1 MQLRPLAI
9 GIGLMSISL
18 NLGSI
23 AQGSQGV
30 LQEFH
35 GDNADDSMGNSMAL
49 GDVNGDGKAD
59 YIIGIRNAFNG
70 SLLTGGVRV
79 YSGSDHS
86 ILHTFFGTH
95 AGSAFGFAVDFAG
108 DVDGDGFGDVIVGAP
123 FHQAANE
130 VLNGRAFVYSG
141 QTGSLL
147 FEIGGGGF
155 FYNTG
160 YAVAGAGDLDGDG
173 LHDVL
178 IGSPG
183 ADIGAQATGNV
194 TAYSGLTGA
203 PLYPIHGIS
212 GGDLLGS
219 SLASLGDLD
228 GDNYCDFAIGVR
240 GTDINGNG
248 SGSVTV
254 YSGRLGMELYTRDG
268 SVAGQGMG
276 FSLAHAGDVD
286 NDGHMDWI
294 SGSPQDGRGGNQAGS
309 TQVYSGLSGVLLF
322 EFIGQEDFERMGEG
336 VSTAGDLDGDGLSD
350 FLVGAP
356 GDTTMGVNAG
366 RLNVHAGSDGSTLC
380 TTYGAMPSDRLGM
393 GVGPAGDFNGD
404 NIPDVLLGIPGDD
417 VAGTNAGAFLVL
429 AGCRAVGTTY
439 CGPSNL
445 NSTGQAARISGQGSP
460 AAAHNQLVL
469 RAESLPLGEFGYF
482 LVSTQAGL
490 IPTPGGSQG
499 DLCMGGLLGRFN
511 STSQIRNSGPTGSFE
526 LEVDLTVLPLNP
538 VRSALAGE
546 TWQFQAWYRDQNP
559 HSTSNF
565 TEGLA
570 IPYQ

>member
-23 AQGSQGV
+23 AQGTQGV

-59 YIIGIRNAFNG
+59 YIVGIRNANNG

-86 ILHTFFGTH
+86 ILHTFFGTG

-108 DVDGDGFGDVIVGAP
+108 DVDGDGFGDIIVGAP
-123 FHQAANE
+123 FHQAINE
-130 VLNGRAFVYSG
+130 VMNGRAFVYSG

-147 FEIGGGGF
+147 FEVGGSGF
-155 FYNTG
+155 FHNAG
-160 YAVAGAGDLDGDG
+160 HSVAGAGDLDGDG
-173 LHDVL
+173 MHDVL

-183 ADIGAQATGNV
+183 ASPSGPSVGSV
-194 TAYSGLTGA
+194 TAYSGQTGA
-203 PLYPIHGIS
+203 PIYTFNGIS
-212 GGDLLGS
+212 AGDLMGS

-228 GDNYCDFAIGVR
+228 GDNFCDFAIGLR

-248 SGSVTV
+248 SGSVMV
-254 YSGRLGMELYTRDG
+254 FSGQLGVELYTRDG
-268 SVAGQGMG
+268 SAAGQAMG

-294 SGSPQDGRGGNQAGS
+294 SGCPQDGRGGIHAGS
-309 TQVYSGLSGVLLF
+309 VQVHSGLSGTLLF
-322 EFIGQEDFERMGEG
+322 EFIGHEDFERMGEG

-356 GDTTMGVNAG
+356 GDATMGVNAG
-366 RLNVHAGSDGSTLC
+366 RLSVHAGSDGSTLC
-380 TTYGAMPSDRLGM
+380 TTYGATASDRLGL

-404 NIPDVLLGIPGDD
+404 NIPDLLLGIPGDD
-417 VAGTNAGAFLVL
+417 MAGTNAGAFLVL
-429 AGCRAVGTTY
+429 AGCRPVGTTY

-445 NSTGQAARISGQGSP
+445 NSSGLAASISGQGSP
-460 AAAHNQLVL
+460 TAAHNQLVL
-469 RAESLPLGEFGYF
+469 RAESMPPGQFGYF

-526 LEVDLTVLPLNP
+526 LEVDLTSLPVNP
-538 VRSALAGE
+538 VRSVLAGE